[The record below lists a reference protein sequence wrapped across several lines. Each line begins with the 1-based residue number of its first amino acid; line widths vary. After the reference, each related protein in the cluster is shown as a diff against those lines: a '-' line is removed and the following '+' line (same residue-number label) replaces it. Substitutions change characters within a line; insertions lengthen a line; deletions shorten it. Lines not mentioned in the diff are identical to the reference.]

1 MEHLVEAITKSI
13 SMAGLVQ
20 VEVSARHVHLSQADM
35 EILFGP
41 GAKLTPKRELSQWG
55 QFLAEERV
63 NLIGSRSK
71 KSNVAVLGPVRKD
84 TQVELSRSDCIELG
98 IQAPIRESGDVEGS
112 GSITIEGSCGS
123 LFIRQGVI
131 IAQNHIHVPS
141 NLAKSLGLM
150 DKERVSVHVL
160 SERPVIFR
168 NVIIRVSDDFRFRM
182 HIDFDEANAAN
193 VSGLVFGK
201 IIKNTNGGL

>member
-1 MEHLVEAITKSI
+1 MEQLVEAITKSI

-41 GAKLTPKRELSQWG
+41 GAKLTPKRDLSQQG

-71 KSNVAVLGPVRKD
+71 KSNVAVLGPVRKE
-84 TQVELSRSDCIELG
+84 TQVELSRSDCVEMG
-98 IQAPIRESGDVEGS
+98 IQAPIRESGVVEGS
-112 GSITIEGSCGS
+112 ASITIEGPYGS
-123 LFIRQGVI
+123 LLICQGVI
-131 IAQNHIHVPS
+131 IAQNHIHVPGD
-141 NLAKSLGLM
+141 LAKSLGLM

-168 NVIIRVSDDFRFRM
+168 NVIIRVSDQFRFRM

-193 VSGLVFGK
+193 VSGFVFGK